1 MSRLQTHVV
10 MTGPTRIQTRDHGFE
25 RVAAAGIR
33 KLMSPTAE
41 SLQIVLTVAV
51 GVPEI
56 EQSAVDWLAS
66 TVKNEAGQSA
76 RNARYARFAEVGFE
90 RRIGPEKR
98 SRRFLCCELKLL
110 TDSWSGLK
118 LDRLAAAAEQS
129 LDPRKQGN
137 RGSRNGHRA
146 KKPAP

>member
-1 MSRLQTHVV
+1 MGRLQAHMV

-25 RVAAAGIR
+25 RVAATGIR

-66 TVKNEAGQSA
+66 TVENKSGHSA
-76 RNARYARFAEVGFE
+76 RNTRYARFAEVSFE
-90 RRIGPEKR
+90 RRIRPEKR
-98 SRRFLCCELKLL
+98 PRRFLCCELKLL

-118 LDRLAAAAEQS
+118 LDRLAAEQS
-129 LDPRKQGN
+129 PDLREQGN
-137 RGSRNGHRA
+137 RGSRNGHRT